1 MYSKIQEMEDFV
13 VESIERHREML
24 DPSAPKDFIDSFLV
38 RMDKARAELDGGG
51 WVGGKQSD
59 GHTTDT
65 ELIYLGMMRVIFKR

>member
-51 WVGGKQSD
+51 VGGKQSD

>member
-51 WVGGKQSD
+51 GGKQSD